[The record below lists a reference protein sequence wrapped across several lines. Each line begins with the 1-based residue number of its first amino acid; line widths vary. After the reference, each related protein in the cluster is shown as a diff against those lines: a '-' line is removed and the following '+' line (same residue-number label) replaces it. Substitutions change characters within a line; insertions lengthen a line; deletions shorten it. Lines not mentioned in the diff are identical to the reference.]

1 MAMMPTHRFTCL
13 LAAVFLVIF
22 AATPSRGET
31 PEATHPIAHIRA
43 YVSHASIRP
52 GEAFKLALVTTIRP
66 GFHINSHEPEDEFL
80 VPTVAEFDAAE
91 GIGWEPVFYPI
102 PVWESLTFSEKR
114 VSVYQGTVSMI
125 VVGKVNEDLPPGQIS
140 LSGRLRYQPCDDKA
154 CYMPETVEFSTALR
168 VVSAAEPS
176 ETIHHEI
183 FQGRPELTAD
193 EIRVKEVIEKGLLYA
208 MGMFL
213 VFGLALNLTPC
224 VYPVIPM
231 TVGFFGSQGRQKK
244 RRTFLLASYYVVG
257 IAVVFSAL
265 GLLSGLAGK
274 QWGFLFQSPWF
285 VIAVSVVILSMAA
298 SMFGAFEIT
307 VPQFLMRLG
316 GKSRQGGIGAF
327 VMGLTVG
334 VVIAPCAAGVVIGLV
349 GIIAKLGM
357 VFLGAVLFFVMGLG
371 LGMPYLFLAVSSGLM
386 SHLPKSGMWMV
397 WIRKVFGILL
407 IGVAVYFL
415 VPQAQQ
421 APDQMLFYLGVL
433 GVFGGILLG
442 FLDRAEGFGGRSFK
456 IIRTVVGCVMIVG
469 GILCVNRGLHPAPK
483 GVAWVHTDTQARA
496 EGKPLLLDFYAQW
509 CGVCKQLDR
518 ETFSDKR
525 VVEMAEHFVM
535 AKIDLTTPTAASS
548 ALREKFRIAAM
559 PTIVFVGPD
568 GVERTDLRIVGFAGP
583 DQMIE
588 RMKSALGEK
597 Q

>member
-1 MAMMPTHRFTCL
+1 MAMTPTHRFICL
-13 LAAVFLVIF
+13 LPVVFLAIF

-31 PEATHPIAHIRA
+31 PEATHPIAHVQVYA
-43 YVSHASIRP
+43 SHASIRP
-52 GEAFKLALVTTIRP
+52 GEAFKLALVATIRP
-66 GFHINSHEPEDEFL
+66 GFHINSHDPEDEFL
-80 VPTVAEFDAAE
+80 VPTVAEVDATE
-91 GIGWEPVFYPI
+91 GISWEPVFYPV
-102 PVWESLTFSEKR
+102 PVWESLTFSEKK
-114 VSVYQGTVSMI
+114 VSVYQGTVSI
-125 VVGKVNEDLPPGQIS
+125 IAAGKVNEDRPPGQIR
-140 LSGRLRYQPCDDKA
+140 LSGRVRYQPCDDKA
-154 CYMPETVEFSTALR
+154 CYMPETVGFSTAFR
-168 VVSAAEPS
+168 VVSPAEPS

-183 FQGRPELTAD
+183 FQGRTELTAD
-193 EIRVKEVIEKGLLYA
+193 EIRAKEVIEKGLLYA

-213 VFGLALNLTPC
+213 LFGLALNLTPC

-231 TVGFFGSQGRQKK
+231 TVGFFGSQGGQKK
-244 RRTFLLASYYVVG
+244 GRTLLLASYYVVG

-298 SMFGAFEIT
+298 SMFGAFEIM
-307 VPQFLMRLG
+307 VPQFLMQLG
-316 GKSRQGGIGAF
+316 DKSRKGGIGAF

-334 VVIAPCAAGVVIGLV
+334 VVIAPCAAGIIVGLV

-371 LGMPYLFLAVSSGLM
+371 LGMPYVFLAVSSGLM
-386 SHLPKSGMWMV
+386 SHLPESGMWMV

-407 IGVAVYFL
+407 IGVAIYFL
-415 VPQAQQ
+415 VPQAKQ
-421 APDQMLFYLGVL
+421 APDQVLFYLGVL
-433 GVFGGILLG
+433 GVFGGMLLG
-442 FLDRAEGFGGRSFK
+442 FLDRSEGFGRSFK

-483 GVAWVHTDTQARA
+483 GVAWVHRDTQARA
-496 EGKPLLLDFYAQW
+496 EGKPLLLDFFAEW

-518 ETFSDKR
+518 ETFSDER
-525 VVEMAEHFVM
+525 VIEMAEHFVM
-535 AKIDLTTPTAASS
+535 AKIDLTTPTAANS
-548 ALREKFRIAAM
+548 ALREKFRVAAM

-568 GVERTDLRIVGFAGP
+568 GIERKDLRIVGFARP